1 MMRIW
6 AIIFSIFVASQAN
19 AALYILKYEQWALM
33 TADQQHGYVA
43 GVVDAMHFAMF
54 QLANTSGDV
63 TEEQSMFSDCVR
75 DNFGETTAF
84 IDAVDQ
90 EYAKYTFEEKEWV
103 SPTQMLMNAVAGKCH
118 ASLLK

>member
-1 MMRIW
+1 MKILML
-6 AIIFSIFVASQAN
+6 ALSLTLATQAN
-19 AALYILKYEQWALM
+19 AALYVLKYEQWVLM
-33 TADQQHGYVA
+33 TADQKHGYVA
-43 GVVDAMHFAMF
+43 GVMDAMHFAMF

-63 TEEQSMFSDCVR
+63 TEEQSMFSDCIR

-103 SPTQMLMNAVAGKCH
+103 SPTQMLMNAVLAKCH
-118 ASLLK
+118 GSLLK